1 MFRRRPARAGVLFV
15 LVVLFL
21 DILGLGIV
29 IPVLPELVDS
39 FVPGDASAAAPWYAA
54 LVSLYAIMQV
64 LFAPL
69 VGALSDRFGR
79 RTVILA
85 SLGAF
90 GLSYLVLALAPSLA
104 WLFIG
109 RVLAGITGATIT
121 AANAYIADV
130 STPETRARNFGFVG
144 VAFGLGF
151 IFGPA
156 IGGLLGGFGL
166 RVPFYAAAG
175 TAMLGALY
183 GVLVLPESLPREQR
197 RRFAW
202 RSVVPLKA
210 LGVLG
215 RYPLVAGV
223 AFSFLFFS
231 LAQRGLETIFVLYTD
246 YRYGW
251 GPSENG
257 LALALVG
264 VMAAIVQG
272 GLVRPAVARLGERRT
287 IVLGLSIS
295 TLGFVGYGLA
305 SQGWMLLGVIAFA
318 SFGAIAGPAIQGL
331 VAGTVPGREQGA
343 VQGALTSL
351 QSLTSVLAPLIA
363 GGTFATFSGEGAT
376 LELPG
381 APFFLGAVLLVAG
394 LIWAV
399 RTFRRHP
406 GGDEAASVGD
416 EAADASAASSDAG

>member
-1 MFRRRPARAGVLFV
+1 MFRPRSARAGVLFV

-54 LVSLYAIMQV
+54 LASVYAVMQV

-85 SLGAF
+85 SLTAF
-90 GLSYLVLALAPSLA
+90 GGSYLILAAAPTLV
-104 WLFIG
+104 WLFVG

-166 RVPFYAAAG
+166 RIPFYAAAG
-175 TAMLGALY
+175 TALIGAIY
-183 GVLVLPESLPREQR
+183 GILFLPESLPPENR
-197 RRFAW
+197 RPFAW
-202 RSVVPLKA
+202 RSAVPLRS
-210 LGVLG
+210 LGVLNA
-215 RYPLVAGV
+215 YPLVAGIAV
-223 AFSFLFFS
+223 SFLFFS

-246 YRYGW
+246 YRYAW

-264 VMAAIVQG
+264 VMTAIVQG
-272 GLVRPAVARLGERRT
+272 GLVRPTVARLGERTT
-287 IVLGLSIS
+287 ILVGLGIS
-295 TLGFVGYGLA
+295 TLGFVGYALA

-318 SFGAIAGPAIQGL
+318 SLGAIAGPAIQGL
-331 VAGTVPGREQGA
+331 VAGTVPSREQGA
-343 VQGALTSL
+343 VQGSLTSL
-351 QSLTSVLAPLIA
+351 QSLTSVIAPLIA
-363 GGTFATFSGEGAT
+363 GGIFARFSGDGAWV
-376 LELPG
+376 ELPG
-381 APFFLGAVLLVAG
+381 APLFLGAIFLLVG
-394 LIWAV
+394 LVWAL

-406 GGDEAASVGD
+406 AVGETD
-416 EAADASAASSDAG
+416 PASSDPATQDPERAG

>member
-1 MFRRRPARAGVLFV
+1 MHRPRAARAGVLFV

-54 LVSLYAIMQV
+54 LASVYAVMQV

-85 SLGAF
+85 SLSAF
-90 GLSYLVLALAPSLA
+90 GGSYLILALAPSLT

-166 RVPFYAAAG
+166 RVPFYAAAVS
-175 TAMLGALY
+175 ALAGALY
-183 GVLVLPESLPREQR
+183 GLLVLPESLPPEKR
-197 RRFAW
+197 RPFAW
-202 RSVVPLKA
+202 RSAIPLRA

-215 RYPLVAGV
+215 NYPLVAGLAV
-223 AFSFLFFS
+223 SFLFFY
-231 LAQRGLETIFVLYTD
+231 LAQRGLETVFVLYTA
-246 YRYGW
+246 YRYAW
-251 GPSENG
+251 GPTENG

-264 VMAAIVQG
+264 VMAALVQG
-272 GLVRPAVARLGERRT
+272 GLVRPTVARLGERRT
-287 IVLGLSIS
+287 IVVGLSVS
-295 TLGFVGYGLA
+295 LLGFVGYGLA
-305 SQGWMLLGVIAFA
+305 SQGWMLLTVLAVA
-318 SFGAIAGPAIQGL
+318 SLGAVAGPAIQGL

-351 QSLTSVLAPLIA
+351 QSLASVVAPLAA
-363 GGTFATFSGEGAT
+363 GGVFSAFSGEGAP

-381 APFFLGAVLLVAG
+381 APFFLGAVLLLVG
-394 LIWAV
+394 LLWAA
-399 RTFRRHP
+399 RTLRRHP
-406 GGDEAASVGD
+406 GDDGAAGR
-416 EAADASAASSDAG
+416 G

>member
-1 MFRRRPARAGVLFV
+1 VLFV

-29 IPVLPELVDS
+29 IPVLPELVDA

-54 LVSLYAIMQV
+54 LASVYAVMQV

-85 SLGAF
+85 SLTAF
-90 GLSYLVLALAPSLA
+90 GGSYLILALAPSLT
-104 WLFIG
+104 WLFVG

-130 STPETRARNFGFVG
+130 STPDTRARNFGFVG

-166 RVPFYAAAG
+166 RVPFYAAA
-175 TAMLGALY
+175 ASAFVGALY
-183 GVLVLPESLPREQR
+183 GLLALPESLPPEKR
-197 RRFAW
+197 RPFAW
-202 RSVVPLKA
+202 RSAIPLRA

-215 RYPLVAGV
+215 SYPLVAGLAV
-223 AFSFLFFS
+223 SFLFFY
-231 LAQRGLETIFVLYTD
+231 LAQRGLETIFVLYTA
-246 YRYGW
+246 YRYAW
-251 GPSENG
+251 GPTENG

-264 VMAAIVQG
+264 VMAALVQG
-272 GLVRPAVARLGERRT
+272 GLVRPTVARLGERRT
-287 IVLGLSIS
+287 ILVGLSVS
-295 TLGFVGYGLA
+295 LLGFVGYGLA
-305 SQGWMLLGVIAFA
+305 SQGWMLLTVLAVA
-318 SFGAIAGPAIQGL
+318 SLGAVAGPAIQGL
-331 VAGTVPGREQGA
+331 VAGTVPAREQGA

-351 QSLTSVLAPLIA
+351 QSLASVIAPLAA
-363 GGTFATFSGEGAT
+363 GGVFSAFSGSGAP

-381 APFFLGAVLLVAG
+381 APFFLGAVLLLAG
-394 LIWAV
+394 LLWAA

-406 GGDEAASVGD
+406 GD
-416 EAADASAASSDAG
+416 DAGEDRG